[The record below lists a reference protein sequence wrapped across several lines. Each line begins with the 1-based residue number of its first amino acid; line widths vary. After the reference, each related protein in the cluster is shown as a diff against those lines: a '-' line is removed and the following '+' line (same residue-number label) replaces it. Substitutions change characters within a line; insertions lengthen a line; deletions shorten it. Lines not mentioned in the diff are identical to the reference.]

1 MQKRFDNNGK
11 TVNKKTEHGY
21 DFYEVLSALQ
31 KEIRRGNEYEAV
43 FWAVELES
51 FNIKTLWNRLRIIA
65 SEDIGLANPCAVIV
79 VNMLKNN
86 YFETQKLK
94 GDPHRLFLVNA
105 VLFLARS
112 AKSRII
118 DDLLITVYGDI
129 ENKKLLSIPDYA
141 LDKHTAR
148 GRAMKRGFEHF
159 IQKGSKLKNETIE
172 NPYKERAAEHLL
184 KKEKKK

>member
-11 TVNKKTEHGY
+11 AVNKKTKHGY

-51 FNIKTLWNRLRIIA
+51 FNVKTLWNRLRVIA

-86 YFETQKLK
+86 YFESRNLE
-94 GDPHRLFLVNA
+94 GDSYRLFLVNA

-112 AKSRII
+112 AKSRIV

-129 ENKKLLSIPDYA
+129 EGGKLLKIPDYA
-141 LDKHTAR
+141 LDKHTVR
-148 GRAMKRGFEHF
+148 GRTIGRGFEHF
-159 IQKGSKLKNETIE
+159 LKEGAKLENEVLE
-172 NPYKERAAEHLL
+172 NPYKESATRILS
-184 KKEKKK
+184 KKK

>member
-1 MQKRFDNNGK
+1 MQKRFDSEGK
-11 TVNKKTEHGY
+11 VADKKTKHGY

-51 FNIKTLWNRLRIIA
+51 FNIKTLWNRLRIVA

-79 VNMLKNN
+79 VDVLKNN
-86 YFETQKLK
+86 YFEALHLE
-94 GDPHRLFLVNA
+94 GDAYRLFLVNA

-112 AKSRII
+112 AKSRIV

-129 ENKKLLSIPDYA
+129 ENSKLLTIPDYA

-159 IQKGSKLKNETIE
+159 LQKGSKLKNETIE

-184 KKEKKK
+184 KREKK

>member
-1 MQKRFDNNGK
+1 MQTKFD
-11 TVNKKTEHGY
+11 KKAKSNQTITEHGY

-51 FNIKTLWNRLRIIA
+51 FSNRTLWNRLRIIA
-65 SEDIGLANPCAVIV
+65 SEDIGIANSIAVLMV
-79 VNMLKNN
+79 DVLMNN
-86 YFETQKLK
+86 YFEALNWK
-94 GDPHRLFLVNA
+94 GDSYRLFLVNA

-112 AKSRII
+112 YKSRIV

-129 ENKKLLSIPDYA
+129 KDGNLLKVPDYV

-148 GRAMKRGFEHF
+148 GKRMGRGVEHF
-159 IQKGSKLKNETIE
+159 L
-172 NPYKERAAEHLL
+172 
-184 KKEKKK
+184 

>member
-1 MQKRFDNNGK
+1 MQKRFDSGVK
-11 TVNKKTEHGY
+11 ATDKKTKHGY

-51 FNIKTLWNRLRIIA
+51 FNIKTLWNRLRVVA
-65 SEDIGLANPCAVIV
+65 SEDIGLANPSAVLIV
-79 VNMLKNN
+79 DVLKNN
-86 YFETQKLK
+86 YFETRNLE
-94 GDPHRLFLVNA
+94 GDSYSYRLFLVNA

-112 AKSRII
+112 AKSRIV
-118 DDLLITVYGDI
+118 DDLLITVYGDV
-129 ENKKLLSIPDYA
+129 EDSKLLTIPDYA

-159 IQKGSKLKNETIE
+159 LQKGSKLKNETIE
-172 NPYKERAAEHLL
+172 NPYKESSSRILL
-184 KKEKKK
+184 KKKK